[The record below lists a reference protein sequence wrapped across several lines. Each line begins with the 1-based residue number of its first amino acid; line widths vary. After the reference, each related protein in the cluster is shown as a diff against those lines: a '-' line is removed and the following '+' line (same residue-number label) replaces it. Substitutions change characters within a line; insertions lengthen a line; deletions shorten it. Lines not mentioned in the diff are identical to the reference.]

1 MTISSGER
9 PQKPPSF
16 TSRVL
21 TIEELRKLDADAN
34 VDLDVLIGRAGAA
47 VAAAAKTMLGGTYG
61 RRVTVLAGPGKNGAD
76 GRVAATLLQQA
87 GALVTTIDVTKH
99 APAPA
104 EVASCDLV
112 IDAVFGTGFHGSY
125 RAPDVGTTP
134 VLAIDV
140 PSGVDAST
148 GWVSPESR
156 VLQATKTVTF
166 AAWKPGLLFGDGAT
180 LAGDVEV
187 ADIGL
192 SMPPAG
198 LDTSP
203 GIYVTREDQVRKR
216 LAPVLSRKSSR
227 HKWTSAVGV
236 IGGSEYMY
244 GAPHLVAL
252 GAMRSG
258 SGMVRVGTPGGNG
271 PLPIEVV
278 GFPVA
283 PNHWTASGIEGTSKC
298 QAVVVGPGLGR
309 TRAALSS
316 IRSFTFRVPQ
326 PLVLDADAFAAFG
339 EDVDD
344 DRSAAEI
351 QREPQ
356 AGAGLRAV
364 QDAIARRQG
373 KAAAPTNIIKQSS
386 TGALLLTARRPGS
399 TVLTPHDG
407 EYEIL
412 VGRRPGP
419 DRIEAARFLATS
431 SGCVVLLKGST
442 TVVAD
447 PTGRV
452 EIVCA
457 GDDRLATAG
466 TGDVLAGVVG
476 SFLAQGLGAFDA
488 AACAAYVHGTAAS
501 SGSRIG
507 LVATDLPTLVSSL
520 LSNWAD

>member
-1 MTISSGER
+1 MTS
-9 PQKPPSF
+9 PS
-16 TSRVL
+16 TRVL
-21 TIEELRKLDADAN
+21 TIDELRKADADAG
-34 VDLDVLIGRAGAA
+34 VGIDVLIARAGTA
-47 VAAAAKTMLGGTYG
+47 VATAAKAMLGGMYG

-76 GRVAATLLQQA
+76 GRFAASILQQA
-87 GALVTTIDVTKH
+87 GAKVTVIEFTKNT
-99 APAPA
+99 PAPLLIDGG
-104 EVASCDLV
+104 DLV
-112 IDAVFGTGFHGSY
+112 IDAVFGTGFHGSF
-125 RAPDVGTTP
+125 RAPEVGATP
-134 VLAIDV
+134 VLAVDV

-156 VLQATKTVTF
+156 VLQATKTITF

-180 LAGDVEV
+180 LAGEVEV

-192 SMPPAG
+192 AMPAAG
-198 LDTSP
+198 LDTAP
-203 GIYVTREDQVRKR
+203 GIYVLNEDQVRQR
-216 LAPVLSRKSSR
+216 LAPVLKRSASS

-236 IGGSEYMY
+236 IGGSDYMH

-252 GAMRSG
+252 GALRSG

-283 PNHWTASGIEGTSKC
+283 PNHWTASAIEGTSKC
-298 QAVVVGPGLGR
+298 HAVVVGPGLGR
-309 TRAALSS
+309 TRAVLSS

-356 AGAGLRAV
+356 TGAGLRAV

-373 KAAAPTNIIKQSS
+373 KTAAPTNIIKQTS

-399 TVLTPHDG
+399 TILTPHDG

-419 DRIEAARFLATS
+419 DRIEAARYLATS

-452 EIVCA
+452 EIVCV

-466 TGDVLAGVVG
+466 TGDVLAGVIG

-488 AACAAYVHGTAAS
+488 AACAAFVHGLAAT
-501 SGSRIG
+501 SGSRVG
-507 LVATDLPTLVSSL
+507 LVATDLPALISTL
-520 LSNWAD
+520 LSRWAQQEQ